1 MESFQRP
8 PKKTCSLIT
17 SKMCIV
23 LWYWLSKNEDGFPVI
38 PASELPEV
46 QGNHGKEAY
55 LRVKNGFHRNTES
68 ARSTILS

>member
-8 PKKTCSLIT
+8 LKKMLSHNQQNVYCTL
-17 SKMCIV
+17 V
-23 LWYWLSKNEDGFPVI
+23 LASKNEDGFPVI
-38 PASELPEV
+38 PAPELPEV

-55 LRVKNGFHRNTES
+55 LRVKNGFHRNTDS